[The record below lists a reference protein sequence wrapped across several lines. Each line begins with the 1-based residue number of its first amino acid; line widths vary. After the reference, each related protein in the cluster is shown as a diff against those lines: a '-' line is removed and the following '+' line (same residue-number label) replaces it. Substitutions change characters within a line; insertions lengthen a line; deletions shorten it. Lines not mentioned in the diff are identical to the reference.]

1 MAERDT
7 QSSSTNTSLEAPSVL
22 RIGEDV
28 TLSYDPRSSADR
40 VQLEWRGGA
49 DTDPIAD
56 AVVALVLGAGAD
68 AEAGLSELER
78 GRAEALR
85 GGDAARA
92 EAAETDILR
101 LLLEAQFGPAA
112 LDPATGLLFLDVDGA
127 HVLVDRKS
135 RAVQCA
141 DEPLRAR
148 VQAAVTRAVGAMQAC
163 PVGVDV
169 MDQS

>member
-1 MAERDT
+1 MA
-7 QSSSTNTSLEAPSVL
+7 L
-22 RIGEDV
+22 
-28 TLSYDPRSSADR
+28 
-40 VQLEWRGGA
+40 GGG
-49 DTDPIAD
+49 
-56 AVVALVLGAGAD
+56 VA
-68 AEAGLSELER
+68 R
-78 GRAEALR
+78 P
-85 GGDAARA
+85 A
-92 EAAETDILR
+92 EAAEGDILR

-169 MDQS
+169 MD